1 MMNLISEEDIG
12 EIDKEL
18 FETLHHGGP
27 NVTGDSATPGPISNN
42 VAFWQFFLSSLQCY
56 LLPLYL
62 RLKKVSNN
70 KRLKK
75 KLECVLKKVTKWFK
89 IVTQ

>member
-42 VAFWQFFLSSLQCY
+42 VAF
-56 LLPLYL
+56 
-62 RLKKVSNN
+62 
-70 KRLKK
+70 
-75 KLECVLKKVTKWFK
+75 
-89 IVTQ
+89 